1 MKQIDFVYL
10 DLDGVVFDFHSVVG
24 DQLADKE
31 KWWNE
36 GFPAFITANGFADL
50 PLLPDARELI
60 DFLCENVKVNIL
72 SSAGGASRFE
82 EIIDQKLDALRKNNI
97 ELPTIIV
104 PSKGI
109 KKQFARE
116 TYLLIDDQAN
126 NCQDFIDAGGEA
138 IVHVDAKTTI
148 AYIKE
153 HYFLKGK
160 SDDQTTI

>member
-1 MKQIDFVYL
+1 MKQIDFVFL

-24 DQLADKE
+24 DQLNDKE

-36 GFPAFITANGFADL
+36 GFPAFIDVGGFADL
-50 PLLPDARELI
+50 PLLPYAYELI
-60 DFLCENVKVNIL
+60 EFLCENVNVNFL

-82 EIIDQKLDALRKNNI
+82 EIVDQKLEALRKNGI
-97 ELPTIIV
+97 DLPTIIV

-116 TYLLIDDQAN
+116 NYLLIDDQAN
-126 NCQDFIDAGGEA
+126 NCQDFIEAGGEA
-138 IVHVDAKTTI
+138 IVHVDVKTTI

-160 SDDQTTI
+160 SHDQTNI